1 MASLGGWV
9 GLASRRFF
17 SLGRLEHVM
26 QALCW
31 SDRKTGLFFSKT
43 NKTKGDGKTGLSK
56 DVFPGLGSVVKV
68 CLRFSFLCEKV
79 KARFM
84 FTLIFFLSFEQK
96 FTLIS
101 VAYSTARTWSLLFSV
116 LQLCSC

>member
-1 MASLGGWV
+1 MRW
-9 GLASRRFF
+9 
-17 SLGRLEHVM
+17 

-31 SDRKTGLFFSKT
+31 SDRKTSLFVLFK
-43 NKTKGDGKTGLSK
+43 NKKNKKIIDGKTGLSK

-84 FTLIFFLSFEQK
+84 FTLIFFFLSFEEK

>member
-1 MASLGGWV
+1 ME
-9 GLASRRFF
+9 RPKN
-17 SLGRLEHVM
+17 
-26 QALCW
+26 W
-31 SDRKTGLFFSKT
+31 SIFSKKQT

-84 FTLIFFLSFEQK
+84 FTLIFFSF
-96 FTLIS
+96 F
-101 VAYSTARTWSLLFSV
+101 
-116 LQLCSC
+116 